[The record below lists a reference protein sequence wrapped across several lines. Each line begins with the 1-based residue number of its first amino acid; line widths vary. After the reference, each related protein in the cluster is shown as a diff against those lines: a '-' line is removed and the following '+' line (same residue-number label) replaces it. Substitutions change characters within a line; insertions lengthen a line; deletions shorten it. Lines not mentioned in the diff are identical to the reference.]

1 MNDGQVYSFKT
12 IRYRLRTHKTVRR
25 LTSEKKSQSTEHSA
39 TAFVSPFAQPNL
51 KEKDRPMNRFF
62 SPRTLLF
69 LLWLAI
75 FVPRVG
81 AQAVPSLDNIKS
93 QAELDKA
100 IAALDAA
107 LFDSYN
113 RCDLEKFSSFFAD
126 DVEFYHDQG
135 GVTLGR
141 AALTDSIK
149 KNICGKV
156 TRELVPGTLQVHYM
170 KGYGAVEMGVHRF
183 HHPGHEDTEGVGEAS
198 FIHLWQYK
206 DGAWKITRV
215 ISYDHHSAAK

>member
-1 MNDGQVYSFKT
+1 M
-12 IRYRLRTHKTVRR
+12 
-25 LTSEKKSQSTEHSA
+25 KK
-39 TAFVSPFAQPNL
+39 L
-51 KEKDRPMNRFF
+51 F
-62 SPRTLLF
+62 SSRTLPVLF
-69 LLWLAI
+69 VLAI
-75 FVPRVG
+75 CVQRSG

-93 QAELDKA
+93 QTELDKS
-100 IAALDAA
+100 IATLDAA

-135 GVTLGR
+135 GVTLGKV
-141 AALTDSIK
+141 ALTESVK
-149 KNICGKV
+149 KNICGKT

-215 ISYDHHSAAK
+215 ISYDHHSAK